1 MKWMEGFIEL
11 LTVPNVTGLY
21 PITCKI
27 YVNDVVVVVVV
38 LIIGVIFSSIISMS
52 IKDLKWWFINVIAN
66 ETCPS
71 KHIVY
76 EFTYKNLHFLKVSS
90 SCISFPFPRNPLNV
104 VHVNKFLCSIGK
116 SWYLVFIFSS
126 IAYRSWFK
134 TVL

>member
-52 IKDLKWWFINVIAN
+52 IKDLKW
-66 ETCPS
+66 
-71 KHIVY
+71 
-76 EFTYKNLHFLKVSS
+76 
-90 SCISFPFPRNPLNV
+90 
-104 VHVNKFLCSIGK
+104 
-116 SWYLVFIFSS
+116 
-126 IAYRSWFK
+126 
-134 TVL
+134 